1 MPHEGLRIVSTPVS
15 ANAAG
20 RQKHHTTPM
29 RSEPAYQYFVG
40 VDWAKDHHDIVV
52 LDAAGQTVESLT
64 VAHSAAGWRELAERL
79 SPYHH
84 LALCIESGHWLAIEQ
99 LLDLPAAIYVV
110 PARSAAAYR
119 LRKAP
124 SGAKSDRFDA
134 WTLATAPRSEHADW
148 RPLQR
153 PDELTH
159 RLRLLCRDQVAL
171 IEQRTCLIN
180 QLQAALREYY
190 PAALEA
196 FESWHLP
203 SAWAFLERFPD
214 PEALARACR

>member
-1 MPHEGLRIVSTPVS
+1 MS
-15 ANAAG
+15 
-20 RQKHHTTPM
+20 
-29 RSEPAYQYFVG
+29 SEPAYQYFVG

-52 LDAAGQTVESLT
+52 LDAAGQCLGEFTVP
-64 VAHSAAGWRELAERL
+64 HSAAGWRELAERL
-79 SPYHH
+79 SPYKNI
-84 LALCIESGHWLAIEQ
+84 ALCVESGHWLTIEQ
-99 LLDLPAAIYVV
+99 LLNLPVVLYVV

-124 SGAKSDRFDA
+124 SGAKSDRFAA
-134 WTLATAPRSEHADW
+134 WSLAIALRSEHADW
-148 RPLQR
+148 TPMQQ

-190 PAALEA
+190 PKNVNGGAKRSSMRLDA
-196 FESWHLP
+196 SIYLP
-203 SAWAFLERFPD
+203 ASCHPKSSLRSNGNVMVLSRF
-214 PEALARACR
+214 RSNRHFHRRF